1 MLKDVGVNVT
11 YHSELKVTRV
21 ANGSKTEMYR
31 KVLLYAT
38 EWHKASAEVTMSP
51 LHGGLKQSG
60 SLWAK
65 DNFFLRFIINFLNL
79 ILYLYI

>member
-31 KVLLYAT
+31 KVLLYT
-38 EWHKASAEVTMSP
+38 AE
-51 LHGGLKQSG
+51 
-60 SLWAK
+60 
-65 DNFFLRFIINFLNL
+65 
-79 ILYLYI
+79 